1 MHMYVCMHACVYV
14 QIYTYLHPHLR
25 THMTQ
30 ERLRRHIEEHPSFIQ
45 PAAAR
50 NEILQRLQ
58 KPLRDLCVSRS
69 SFSWG
74 VPLPPA
80 ALAVLRPAAG
90 AAGTA
95 GAAGEGHVMYVWFD
109 ALSNYL
115 SGSINA
121 LAAAAGAE
129 NVSVCVRV

>member
-1 MHMYVCMHACVYV
+1 MYACMYV

>member
-1 MHMYVCMHACVYV
+1 MYACMYV

-30 ERLRRHIEEHPSFIQ
+30 ERLRRHIEQHPSFIQ

-115 SGSINA
+115 SGSSNA
-121 LAAAAGAE
+121 LAAAAGAG
-129 NVSVCVRV
+129 NVSLCVCV

>member
-1 MHMYVCMHACVYV
+1 
-14 QIYTYLHPHLR
+14 
-25 THMTQ
+25 MTQ
-30 ERLRRHIEEHPSFIQ
+30 ERLRRHIEQHPSFIQ

-80 ALAVLRPAAG
+80 ALAVLRPAAAG
-90 AAGTA
+90 AGAGASAEAA

-115 SGSINA
+115 SGSSNA
-121 LAAAAGAE
+121 LAAAAGAG
-129 NVSVCVRV
+129 NVSLCVCV

>member
-1 MHMYVCMHACVYV
+1 
-14 QIYTYLHPHLR
+14 
-25 THMTQ
+25 MTQ

-115 SGSINA
+115 SGSSNA

-129 NVSVCVRV
+129 NVCVCVRV